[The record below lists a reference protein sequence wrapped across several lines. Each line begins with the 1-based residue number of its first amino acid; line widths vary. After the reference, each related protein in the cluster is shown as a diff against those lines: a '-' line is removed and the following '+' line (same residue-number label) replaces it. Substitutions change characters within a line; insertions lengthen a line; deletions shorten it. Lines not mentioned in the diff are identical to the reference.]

1 MTPQQNDAL
10 DERGTTPAQART
22 MIEKL
27 RDNAFD
33 GSDEKLA
40 VALGRTQ
47 QEISDIL
54 QSETG
59 LDDDLIMKVR
69 GIAQQRNVNIE

>member
-10 DERGTTPAQART
+10 DERGTTPAQARA
-22 MIEKL
+22 MIQKL
-27 RDNAFD
+27 RDDAFE

-40 VALGRTQ
+40 VALGRTE
-47 QEISDIL
+47 QEIFDIL
-54 QSETG
+54 HSETG

-69 GIAQQRNVNIE
+69 GIAQQRNVSID